1 MVELAD
7 ADNAIT
13 VRGLRKTFDDIVALD
28 GVTLSV
34 RKSEVFGLVG
44 PDGAGKTTL
53 MRLLCGLQPPDE
65 GEVFVAGCDVVANPE
80 AAKPLIGYLSQRFGL
95 WGDLTVEE
103 NIRFSADIFDVPPEA
118 YESRMEEL
126 LRITRLAPFVNR
138 YAEHLSGG
146 MKQKLALICTLIHRP
161 HVLLLDEPTTGV
173 DPASRRDFWE
183 LLYTLPAEGVTILVS
198 TPYMDEAERCDR
210 VCLLHEGRV
219 RACATVAELKSRV
232 RGALFSVGVTPQSWA
247 REILQGREDVIAVTV
262 FGDRLHVTAREGASL
277 EALVGALEDAG
288 LDVTFAEDIE
298 AGLEDAFAAA
308 IGEGGESVG

>member
-7 ADNAIT
+7 ADNAIV
-13 VRGLRKTFDDIVALD
+13 VRGLRKTFGDIIALD

-65 GEVFVAGCDVVANPE
+65 GEMFVAGCDVVADPE
-80 AAKPLIGYLSQRFGL
+80 AAKPLIGYLPQRFGL
-95 WGDLTVEE
+95 WGDLTVKE

-118 YESRMEEL
+118 YKERMEEL

-161 HVLLLDEPTTGV
+161 QVLLLDEPTTGV
-173 DPASRRDFWE
+173 DPASRRDFWQ
-183 LLYTLPAEGVTILVS
+183 LLHTLPAEGVTILVS

-210 VCLLHEGRV
+210 VSLLHEGRIRV
-219 RACATVAELKSRV
+219 CATVAELKSRV
-232 RGALFSVGVTPQSWA
+232 KGTLFSMGATPQA
-247 REILQGREDVIAVTV
+247 RAKEVLEGREDVMAVAV
-262 FGDRLHVTAREGASL
+262 FGDRLHVTAREEASL
-277 EALVGALEDAG
+277 EVLVDALKNAG
-288 LDVTFAEDIE
+288 LDVAFAEAIE
-298 AGLEDAFAAA
+298 PGMEDAFTAA
-308 IGEGGESVG
+308 IRQGGEWIG